1 MRVAPGAEDSGT
13 SVALG
18 TFDGVHVGHRAV
30 VRRAVEEGREKGL
43 PVVAATF
50 DPHPRA
56 ILRPENPP
64 PLLTTAETR
73 REALLAAGAQEVRV
87 IPFDRELSSK
97 SPERF
102 VDDVLVGELAARV
115 VVVGENFRFGYK
127 AAGDVEQLGRLMRE
141 RGGGAVAVELSAGA
155 AVGAAAGTGG
165 EEVSSSRIRELI
177 VEGEVAEAARLL
189 GRPYEVRGEV
199 VTGDKR
205 GRTIGFPT
213 ANVLPDP
220 RVVVPGR
227 GVYAGFVRVAGEWY
241 GACTNVGVA
250 PTFYRQENRLEAYL
264 IGYEGGEFYGE
275 TVDVGFTEKLRPEKR
290 FSGIEELKD
299 QISRDVEK
307 ARRVTGGPA

>member
-1 MRVAPGAEDSGT
+1 MRVA
-13 SVALG
+13 VALG
-18 TFDGVHVGHRAV
+18 TFDGVHAGHRAV
-30 VRRAVEEGREKGL
+30 VRRAVEVGREKGL
-43 PVVAATF
+43 RVVAATF

-56 ILRPENPP
+56 ILRSGSEP
-64 PLLTTAETR
+64 PLLTTVETR
-73 REALLAAGAQEVRV
+73 REALLAAGADEVRV

-102 VDDVLVGELAARV
+102 VDDVLVDELEAGL

-127 AAGDVEQLGRLMRE
+127 AEGDVERLGRLMRE
-141 RGGGAVAVELSAGA
+141 RGGDVEAVSLHA
-155 AVGAAAGTGG
+155 AGG

-177 VEGEVAEAARLL
+177 AEGEVEEAARLL

-227 GVYAGFVRVAGEWY
+227 GVYAGFAGVAGERY
-241 GACTNVGVA
+241 GACINIGLA
-250 PTFYRQENRLEAYL
+250 PTFQRQENRVEAYL
-264 IGYEGGEFYGE
+264 LGYGGGEFYGE
-275 TVDVGFTEKLRPEKR
+275 IVDVGFTKKLRPEKQ

-299 QISRDVEK
+299 QISRDVEE
-307 ARRVTGGPA
+307 ARRVSGGAA